1 MSKSILEENPE
12 IRLAVLRSGEFRT
25 KRDNSEDPV
34 IEGYFSVFNSN
45 YELWDG
51 ATESIAPGAF
61 DSSLG
66 NDVRALTNHD
76 TTLVLGRSNGTVNT
90 LELSVDSHGL
100 FGRVHINPNDTDA
113 MNTYARVER
122 GDVSQCSFG
131 FMIRS
136 QETDFRDDGT
146 IHWTITD
153 LDLFE
158 VSVCTFPAYEATSI
172 KARQRDA
179 EEIKARKL
187 EAWKEHMR
195 SRFNKKD

>member
-1 MSKSILEENPE
+1 
-12 IRLAVLRSGEFRT
+12 
-25 KRDNSEDPV
+25 
-34 IEGYFSVFNSN
+34 
-45 YELWDG
+45 
-51 ATESIAPGAF
+51 
-61 DSSLG
+61 
-66 NDVRALTNHD
+66 
-76 TTLVLGRSNGTVNT
+76 
-90 LELSVDSHGL
+90 
-100 FGRVHINPNDTDA
+100 

-146 IHWTITD
+146 IHWTIP
-153 LDLFE
+153 DLFE
-158 VSVCTFPAYEATSI
+158 VSVCTFPAYEATSV

>member
-158 VSVCTFPAYEATSI
+158 VSVCTFPAYEATSV